1 MFFTRELLANDA
13 RTMQHW
19 DHLWAG
25 RNFSG
30 ARDTVLV
37 NDAQSAGMQVNDS
50 LLTRDF
56 WRATDAIIL
65 EMRDQETGMEIIQ
78 DLLAVQ
84 TTLDIGKTVKAY
96 NMVGAIADD
105 VSVSM
110 DGQAP
115 YSFDHT
121 EYDTDGDPIPIITAG
136 YGVNWR
142 YQRGLQTVGIDLARD
157 SQMAKMKEYNKKLV
171 THALDGNAKIVVDG
185 KASQGLR
192 NHRNTKKF
200 NLGAAGLN
208 VNLTTATAAQL
219 IAFFQGPFA
228 TTLIANRVDSLD
240 ILWVSPEIMTNL
252 SKVYV
257 ENGVT
262 VGTVMDYLL
271 RFIRVKA
278 IRQTFALTGNEF
290 LGYVRQRSVVSPLV
304 GMTTSVIALPRP
316 MPQSNYNFQIMGA
329 MGMQVTVDGNGMG
342 GVFYGADLD

>member
-1 MFFTRELLANDA
+1 MFFTRELMANNA
-13 RTMQHW
+13 QMAGHW
-19 DHLWAG
+19 DHLWAS
-25 RNFSG
+25 RRLSENH
-30 ARDTVLV
+30 DTGIVQMAV
-37 NDAQSAGMQVNDS
+37 NAGLQVNDS

-84 TTLDIGKTVKAY
+84 TTLDIGKTLKAY
-96 NMVGAIADD
+96 NMVGEIADD

-121 EYDTDGDPIPIITAG
+121 DYETDGDPIPIITAG

-142 YQRGLQTVGIDLARD
+142 YQRGLQTVGVDLARD

-171 THALDGNAKIVVDG
+171 AHALDGNAKIVVDG

-208 VNLTTATAAQL
+208 VNLTTATAAQML
-219 IAFFQGPFA
+219 AFFQGAFA
-228 TTLIANRVDSLD
+228 TTLIANRVGKLD
-240 ILWVSPEIMTNL
+240 VLWVSNEIDTNL
-252 SKVYV
+252 SKVYI

-262 VGTVMDYLL
+262 VGSVRDYLL
-271 RFIRVKA
+271 KFIRVKE
-278 IRQTFALTGNEF
+278 IRSTFALTGNEF
-290 LGYVRQRSVVSPLV
+290 LGYVRQRNVVSPLV
-304 GMTTSVIALPRP
+304 GMTTSVFALPRP

>member
-13 RTMQHW
+13 GAKNHW
-19 DHLWAG
+19 DYMWQS
-25 RNFSG
+25 RNFSEKH
-30 ARDTVLV
+30 DQSIYV
-37 NDAQSAGMQVNDS
+37 NNGLQANDS
-50 LLTRDF
+50 ILTRDF

-78 DLLAVQ
+78 DLLSVQ
-84 TTLDIGKTVKAY
+84 TTLDIGKTLKAY
-96 NMVGAIADD
+96 NIVGGIADD
-105 VSVSM
+105 VSISM

-121 EYDTDGDPIPIITAG
+121 EYDTDADPVPIITAG

-142 YQRGLQTVGIDLARD
+142 YQRGLQTVGIDNARD
-157 SQMAKMKEYNKKLV
+157 SQMAKMREYNKKLV
-171 THALDGNAKIVVDG
+171 TLALDGSAKIVVDG

-200 NLGAAGLN
+200 DLGASGLN
-208 VNLTTATAAQL
+208 VNLTTANAATIL
-219 IAFFQGPFA
+219 GFFQGAFA
-228 TTLIANRVDSLD
+228 TTLIANRVADLD
-240 ILWVSPEIMTNL
+240 VLWVSNEIMTNL
-252 SKVYV
+252 SKVYI

-262 VGTVMDYLL
+262 VGSVKDYLL
-271 RFIRVKA
+271 KFIRVKE
-278 IRQTFALTGNEF
+278 IRATFALSGNEF
-290 LGYVRQRSVVSPLV
+290 LGYVRQRSVVSPLI

-342 GVFYGADLD
+342 GVFYGKNIT

>member
-1 MFFTRELLANDA
+1 MFFTRELLANDV
-13 RTMQHW
+13 RTAQHW
-19 DHLWAG
+19 NHLWAG
-25 RNFSG
+25 RRLSEAQDANIVQM
-30 ARDTVLV
+30 AV
-37 NDAQSAGMQVNDS
+37 NAGLETNDS

-96 NMVGAIADD
+96 NMVGGIADD

-121 EYDTDGDPIPIITAG
+121 EYDTDADPIPIISAG

-157 SQMAKMKEYNKKLV
+157 SQTAKMKEYNKKLV
-171 THALDGNAKIVVDG
+171 SHALDGNAKIVVDG

-208 VNLTTATAAQL
+208 VNLTAATVAQL

-228 TTLIANRVDSLD
+228 TLLTANRVAKLD
-240 ILWVSPEIMTNL
+240 ILWVSPEIMSNL
-252 SKVYV
+252 GKVYV

-262 VGTVMDYLL
+262 VGTGLDYLL
-271 RFIRVKA
+271 RFIRVKEV
-278 IRQTFALTGNEF
+278 RETFALTGNEF